1 MVAALVVPTALVLTA
16 KVAAVAPAAI
26 VTLAGVVATAELSLD
41 RLTTAPP
48 VGAGPLNISVP
59 VDGVPPVTA
68 VGFKFRDETV
78 TTGGLTVS
86 AALAMPL

>member
-1 MVAALVVPTALVLTA
+1 MVAALVAPTALVLTA
-16 KVAAVAPAAI
+16 KVAVVAPAAM
-26 VTLAGVVATAELSLD
+26 VTLASVMATAELSLD

-59 VDGVPPVTA
+59 VDDVPPVTP

-78 TTGGLTVS
+78 TAGGLTVS

>member
-1 MVAALVVPTALVLTA
+1 M
-16 KVAAVAPAAI
+16 
-26 VTLAGVVATAELSLD
+26 ATAELSLD

-59 VDGVPPVTA
+59 IDDVPPVTP
-68 VGFKFRDETV
+68 VGFKFSDETV